1 MKQFFFLFICSI
13 SISAFSKEWKNLQ
26 HYKEETKQSILSE
39 KDWLHSDRKQNTF
52 IWQQANSY
60 NLQNNFP
67 EEYQTIKQRRDFYL
81 WYYTEIGKKGHEVV
95 WPKMAHFI
103 SNKLRL
109 VTVFPYTLFISK
121 NVKMYSYQGS
131 ETVFNNA
138 FLDMKTL
145 YLSEEILQGEA
156 ALHWD
161 EAILHKEQ
169 YEWIEGIYKNM
180 DAKSLKTIERMAK
193 GKGFYRIKL
202 AKEIR
207 LQGDISSANDR
218 YDYAIHTLRAYCKKW
233 YD

>member
-1 MKQFFFLFICSI
+1 MKQFFFYFLFFI
-13 SISAFSKEWKNLQ
+13 SISAFSKEWKSLQ
-26 HYKEETKQSILSE
+26 QYKEETNKNILSE
-39 KDWLHSDRKQNTF
+39 KDWLHSDRKQNSL

-67 EEYQTIKQRRDFYL
+67 EEYETIKQRTDFYL

-95 WPKMAHFI
+95 WPKMAYFI

-109 VTVFPYTLFISK
+109 VKVFPYTLFITK
-121 NVKMYSYQGS
+121 KVKMYSYQGS

-145 YLSEEILQGEA
+145 YFSEEILKGNKAVE
-156 ALHWD
+156 WD
-161 EAILHKEQ
+161 EAILYQEQ

-193 GKGFYRIKL
+193 GKGFYSIKL

-207 LQGDISSANDR
+207 LQGDISSANER

-233 YD
+233 YE

>member
-1 MKQFFFLFICSI
+1 MKQFLFLFICSI
-13 SISAFSKEWKNLQ
+13 SISASSKEWKNLQ
-26 HYKEETKQSILSE
+26 QYKEETKQSLLSE
-39 KDWLHSDRKQNTF
+39 KDWLHSDRKQNTL

-67 EEYQTIKQRRDFYL
+67 EEYETIKQRTDFYL
-81 WYYTEIGKKGHEVV
+81 WYYTEIDKKGHEVV
-95 WPKMAHFI
+95 WPKMAYFI

-109 VTVFPYTLFISK
+109 VKVFPYTLFITEK
-121 NVKMYSYQGS
+121 IKMYSYQGS

-145 YLSEEILQGEA
+145 YLSEEIQKGEA

-161 EAILHKEQ
+161 ERMLYKEQ
-169 YEWIEGIYKNM
+169 FEWIEGIYKNM

-193 GKGFYRIKL
+193 GKGFYSLKL

-207 LQGDISSANDR
+207 LQGDISKASER
-218 YDYAIHTLRAYCKKW
+218 YAYAMYVLRDYCKKH
-233 YD
+233 YQ